1 MQRYRVV
8 ILMVLFGVLPVIG
21 VFFLALSFPTGGPT
35 PPAEAAPA
43 PVTVKEAAPDT
54 VSILAAARALPVGT
68 LLTEED
74 MSEIEIER
82 LTARPAHF
90 AADDAGA
97 EALRGHAVREAL
109 EAGDAITRSSV
120 VGPLQSGFL
129 AAVLRP
135 GARAVTIRVGA
146 ATGHAGLIDPGDRVD
161 VILSA
166 VLPSGQHVGALAR
179 TIVEDVRVVAVDRRI
194 GSGGASRDG
203 GEAPRHEI
211 VTATLEVSPA
221 QGDRLVLGEHEGKLS
236 LAVRPLAVSAEPPLR
251 AAVDLGNLLLP
262 PQAGAPA
269 LPPTEPPTKT
279 VLIIRGTESFEEVS
293 FQR

>member
-1 MQRYRVV
+1 MQRYRLV

-21 VFFLALSFPTGGPT
+21 IFFLAASFPAGGPT

-43 PVTVKEAAPDT
+43 PATVEKAAPDT
-54 VSILAAARALPVGT
+54 VAIFAAARVLPVGT
-68 LLTEED
+68 LLAEED
-74 MSEIEIER
+74 LTTIEVER
-82 LTARPAHF
+82 PAVRPAHF
-90 AADDAGA
+90 VVGDPGA

-109 EAGDAITRSSV
+109 EAGDAFTQSSV
-120 VGPLQSGFL
+120 VGPRQSGFL
-129 AAVLRP
+129 SAVLRP

-146 ATGHAGLIDPGDRVD
+146 ATSHAGLIDPGDRVD

-166 VLPSGQHVGALAR
+166 ELASGPDVGALAR

-194 GSGGASRDG
+194 GSGAASLED

-211 VTATLEVSPA
+211 VTATLEVSPT

-236 LAVRPLAVSAEPPLR
+236 LAVRPLAGAAEPPLR
-251 AAVDLGNLLLP
+251 AAVNLGNLLLP
-262 PQAGAPA
+262 PQTAVPVAA
-269 LPPTEPPTKT
+269 PTKT
-279 VLIIRGTESFEEVS
+279 VRILRGAGDFEEVS